1 MKKEKTIMV
10 KKLEEI
16 KTEKVERK
24 TSTSLYLT
32 VLVLTLMVFG
42 AGLWIGN
49 MLANQVTSQLYNE
62 IDAVQANT
70 VNLEVLSLLESNQTP
85 QLTAS
90 LCRSIERS
98 LQASGLQTEEVGRK
112 LQIFEEKRSSG
123 SLQLGSRETET
134 YSLKQRYFALE
145 ARDYLLLK
153 KFKTNCNSNFS
164 LVLFFYAHD
173 CQNCGEAQRT
183 LEDLKKS
190 DPQRILI
197 YSFDLDYANTTPS
210 VLILSSIY
218 SVRNAPSIIVNER
231 SVATQHVESQVR
243 NAR

>member
-1 MKKEKTIMV
+1 V
-10 KKLEEI
+10 EEI
-16 KTEKVERK
+16 KIERK

-112 LQIFEEKRSSG
+112 LQIFEEKRGASNVGLQQGSG
-123 SLQLGSRETET
+123 ET

-164 LVLFFYAHD
+164 LVLFFYSHD
-173 CQNCGEAQRT
+173 CQNCAEAQRT

-197 YSFDLDYANTTPS
+197 YSFDLDYVNSTPA

-218 SVRNAPSIIVNER
+218 SVRAAPEIIVNER
-231 SVATQHVESQVR
+231 PVAAQHVESQVR
-243 NAR
+243 RTG